1 MIRLLQITLL
11 CFLFACKN
19 ESAPESDRAVAEPKS
34 NDWIFMQRVY
44 PAGQIEPASYKA
56 VRAYRQQKEIALQ
69 DRQGSS
75 WEYCGPTNVG
85 GRITDVEILKSSPNT
100 YYAGA
105 ASGGVFK
112 SENSGST
119 WQPVFDSE
127 LALSIGDIAIA
138 PADEEI
144 IYVGTGEPNAGG
156 GSIAYDG
163 NGVFRS
169 DNGGETWTNIGLE
182 EIGSVARSLSI
193 LRTRTL
199 LM

>member
-1 MIRLLQITLL
+1 MIRLLQITIL
-11 CFLFACKN
+11 CFLFSCKD
-19 ESAPESDRAVAEPKS
+19 EKAPDTDTAIAAPKS

-56 VRAYRQQKEIALQ
+56 VRAYKQQKEIALQ
-69 DRQGSS
+69 ARDNRSS
-75 WEYCGPTNVG
+75 WEYAGATNVG
-85 GRITDVEILKSSPNT
+85 GRVTDVEILKSNPNV

-112 SENSGST
+112 SENAGGS
-119 WQPVFDSE
+119 WQPLFDSQ

-156 GSIAYDG
+156 GSIA
-163 NGVFRS
+163 
-169 DNGGETWTNIGLE
+169 
-182 EIGSVARSLSI
+182 
-193 LRTRTL
+193 
-199 LM
+199 